1 MADLTSFV
9 DEPMALP
16 LDVRIVARDL
26 KVDLSDFP
34 DSRLLQIQYQAKGRI
49 RAALRRRYS
58 SESSLKVDNPVV
70 SAPIQAP
77 YYTGQIPNDDSYQEG
92 VNKQLIAVKV
102 LSGVFSDQWEIKFTS
117 STEFSLTGRFSRS
130 QGTGLISSDFTST
143 NKYILIYSDAWEG
156 TFAKNDRFYFTTNNF
171 DPLITY
177 IASLLTAGYAIGY
190 EYTPLGGKPKQL
202 NPLVQYAEQLLDELA
217 DPKSGRA
224 LGKGVTYIDDSPVAM
239 PYNIDYLGRNITEA
253 PDEDNW
259 GYDGETGSWEH
270 QYNDSD

>member
-58 SESSLKVDNPVV
+58 SESSLKVDDPVV

-102 LSGVFSDQWEIKFTS
+102 LSGVLSDQWEIKFTS
-117 STEFSLTGRFSRS
+117 STELNIITSKIDRNEINSLLNCLYLVMLLFKNKRLIFNFLKSS
-130 QGTGLISSDFTST
+130 FVYNSLPPIGLI
-143 NKYILIYSDAWEG
+143 
-156 TFAKNDRFYFTTNNF
+156 
-171 DPLITY
+171 
-177 IASLLTAGYAIGY
+177 
-190 EYTPLGGKPKQL
+190 
-202 NPLVQYAEQLLDELA
+202 
-217 DPKSGRA
+217 
-224 LGKGVTYIDDSPVAM
+224 
-239 PYNIDYLGRNITEA
+239 
-253 PDEDNW
+253 
-259 GYDGETGSWEH
+259 
-270 QYNDSD
+270 